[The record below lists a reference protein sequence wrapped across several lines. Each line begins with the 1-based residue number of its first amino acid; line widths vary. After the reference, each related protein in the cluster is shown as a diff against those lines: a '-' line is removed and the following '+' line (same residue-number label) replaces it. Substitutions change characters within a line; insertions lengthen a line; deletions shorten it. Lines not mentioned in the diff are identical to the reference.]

1 MQTNFFLCIFKYE
14 IKILK
19 FNHMD
24 TTNFKN
30 MRVGEN
36 KWGWEKWMRVGENE
50 WEREKEWEKNE
61 REMNGTIQYNT
72 PSFWV

>member
-1 MQTNFFLCIFKYE
+1 
-14 IKILK
+14 
-19 FNHMD
+19 MD

-36 KWGWEKWMRVGENE
+36 EWGWEKWMRVGENE

-61 REMNGTIQYNT
+61 REMNGTIQYT
-72 PSFWV
+72 QLLSLTEQTAVKTI